1 MPVRKNNR
9 LQQVLL
15 FTVRPY
21 ISTFPS
27 VSFNFFFNH
36 SFMKNL
42 PFVHAGKK
50 NVIYAAKGSISL
62 FNINGGNINYISH
75 KAVMA

>member
-9 LQQVLL
+9 LRRVLL

-27 VSFNFFFNH
+27 VSFNSFFNQ
-36 SFMKNL
+36 SFMKDL
-42 PFVHAGKK
+42 PFVHTSKK

-62 FNINGGNINYISH
+62 FNNNGGKH
-75 KAVMA
+75 